1 MKKSVAVILVVLSI
15 LLCFVGCEKS
25 DSDSEKERDKNKI
38 ESINNTEKNTE
49 EEKISFVAVTD
60 GRGDGFFAATGENGN
75 TVRDENGNLVVAV
88 TNPDGSVVEKDGET
102 VTEVITV
109 ESFIEIGNRY
119 EMPEYSIEIPDGWKS
134 SNSYRTLVLKEDGT
148 ENRITIV
155 VTDNAEGQKSIVD
168 SAIES
173 LKATEGSKSGEE
185 ELTVHGTDGKLVYAF
200 AEVEGDEHYVG
211 FITFIHNART
221 VSVFIVGVEDM
232 TDKIDDI
239 VEIVDSIE
247 FI

>member
-1 MKKSVAVILVVLSI
+1 MKKIIAIVLITLTVLFCFAGCKKKAEKVSAVVTNGKGDVLAVVTNDDGNAARDEAGNLYVVATDPNGYVLKEDGEVV
-15 LLCFVGCEKS
+15 
-25 DSDSEKERDKNKI
+25 
-38 ESINNTEKNTE
+38 TEKH
-49 EEKISFVAVTD
+49 IVDSFV
-60 GRGDGFFAATGENGN
+60 
-75 TVRDENGNLVVAV
+75 
-88 TNPDGSVVEKDGET
+88 
-102 VTEVITV
+102 EV
-109 ESFIEIGNRY
+109 GNRY
-119 EMPEYSIEIPDGWKS
+119 EMPDYSIVIPDDWKN
-134 SNSYRTLVLKEDGT
+134 SNSKTHQALVLKEEGT
-148 ENRITIV
+148 ENKFTIV
-155 VTDNAEGQKSIVD
+155 TGNDETQKSIVD
-168 SAIES
+168 DAIES

-185 ELTVHGTDGKLVYAF
+185 DLTVHGTDGKLVYAF

>member
-1 MKKSVAVILVVLSI
+1 MKKIIAIVLITLTVLFCFAGCKKKAEKVSAVVTNGKGDVLAVVTNDDGNAARDEAGNLYVVATDPNGYVLKEDGEVV
-15 LLCFVGCEKS
+15 
-25 DSDSEKERDKNKI
+25 
-38 ESINNTEKNTE
+38 TEKH
-49 EEKISFVAVTD
+49 IVDSFV
-60 GRGDGFFAATGENGN
+60 
-75 TVRDENGNLVVAV
+75 
-88 TNPDGSVVEKDGET
+88 
-102 VTEVITV
+102 EV
-109 ESFIEIGNRY
+109 GNRY
-119 EMPEYSIEIPDGWKS
+119 EMPDYSIVIPDDWKN
-134 SNSYRTLVLKEDGT
+134 SNDNSHLSLVLKEEGT

-155 VTDNAEGQKSIVD
+155 TGNDEAQKSIID
-168 SAIES
+168 STIEG
-173 LKATEGSKSGEE
+173 LKAAEGSKSGEE
-185 ELTVHGTDGKLVYAF
+185 DLTVHGTDGKLVYAF

>member
-1 MKKSVAVILVVLSI
+1 MEGGVWILHARKKFKKIQKN
-15 LLCFVGCEKS
+15 EK
-25 DSDSEKERDKNKI
+25 
-38 ESINNTEKNTE
+38 
-49 EEKISFVAVTD
+49 
-60 GRGDGFFAATGENGN
+60 
-75 TVRDENGNLVVAV
+75 
-88 TNPDGSVVEKDGET
+88 
-102 VTEVITV
+102 
-109 ESFIEIGNRY
+109 
-119 EMPEYSIEIPDGWKS
+119 
-134 SNSYRTLVLKEDGT
+134 GT

-155 VTDNAEGQKSIVD
+155 TGNDEAQKSIID
-168 SAIES
+168 STIEG

-247 FI
+247 FIWF